1 MPIRTFELYGILEW
15 PIRTAH
21 QNNLLYI
28 KAHQN
33 DTSEGAIKM
42 ASNNVPS
49 EWPARTEQLDG
60 TIVWDIRIGKGNY
73 IVVLDK

>member
-1 MPIRTFELYGILEW
+1 
-15 PIRTAH
+15 
-21 QNNLLYI
+21 
-28 KAHQN
+28 
-33 DTSEGAIKM
+33 M

-73 IVVLDK
+73 IVVLDKCMVQYDGTV